1 MGAASNLSRS
11 IRTLH
16 AQARPPRKLAQFVQ
30 NEGTQPMLFRIL
42 KMQVRPD
49 RIAEWLAFTRD
60 VGFPGMLQQPGCQAI
75 WRLRRQAG
83 ATDFHVMT
91 QWASAADLER
101 FNASEASRD
110 LTVGA

>member
-1 MGAASNLSRS
+1 
-11 IRTLH
+11 
-16 AQARPPRKLAQFVQ
+16 
-30 NEGTQPMLFRIL
+30 MLFRIL

-75 WRLRRQAG
+75 WRLRGSGG

-101 FNASEASRD
+101 FNASDARRE
-110 LTVGA
+110 LTAAAAGLTIPPVAETLFEVVDDPAR

>member
-1 MGAASNLSRS
+1 
-11 IRTLH
+11 
-16 AQARPPRKLAQFVQ
+16 
-30 NEGTQPMLFRIL
+30 MLFRIL

-75 WRLRRQAG
+75 WRLCGQGG
-83 ATDFHVMT
+83 AADFHVMT

-101 FNASEASRD
+101 FNASEAKRELSAAAD
-110 LTVGA
+110 GLTIPPVAETLFDVIDDPAR

>member
-1 MGAASNLSRS
+1 
-11 IRTLH
+11 
-16 AQARPPRKLAQFVQ
+16 
-30 NEGTQPMLFRIL
+30 MLFRIL
-42 KMQVRPD
+42 KMQVRSD

-75 WRLRRQAG
+75 WRLRGQGG

-101 FNASEASRD
+101 FNASEAKRELSAAAAGLTIPPVAETLFEVIDDPSR
-110 LTVGA
+110 